1 MDEWNKK
8 RNVMHHYNR
17 IARVYDIQYG
27 DEQKTKIEATLENVS
42 LNKNDFVLDTGCGT
56 GFLFPYIADKVQFLV
71 GIDISQN
78 LLKKA
83 KTHKKRYP
91 NTDVLLADADHLPF
105 QNQTFHTI
113 FVITLLQNIP
123 KPSTT
128 LQEIARVSKN
138 HATIAVTGL
147 KKEFTNDSF
156 LKLLKDAK
164 LRIRKLEIDNHSK
177 DYIAIC
183 SQSIS
188 NFENASASRVS
199 GRRASM
205 HTF

>member
-56 GFLFPYIADKVQFLV
+56 GFLFPYIADKVQFLI

-83 KTHKKRYP
+83 KNHKKRYP
-91 NTDVLLADADHLPF
+91 NTNILLADVDHLPF
-105 QNQTFHTI
+105 QDQTFHTI
-113 FVITLLQNIP
+113 FAITILQNIP
-123 KPSTT
+123 KPSTA
-128 LQEIARVSKN
+128 LQEIVRVSKN

-164 LRIRKLEIDNHSK
+164 LRIRKLTIDNHSK

-188 NFENASASRVS
+188 NFENASASHAS